1 MGGTSENLGKTMG
14 NLGTRSALSWG
25 NYTKGTFLFVYFFS
39 LESLEVG
46 DDGAREDGGEGK
58 GYLVADDALGGEFRI
73 EVRLFGPKGP

>member
-1 MGGTSENLGKTMG
+1 MG

-25 NYTKGTFLFVYFFS
+25 NYTKGTVLFVYFFS

-46 DDGAREDGGEGK
+46 DDGGEGK

-73 EVRLFGPKGP
+73 EVRLFGPKGAMSLPGS